1 MRHGILITRPEPGL
15 SETVRAV
22 DAMGLEAV
30 ACPLLRIR
38 RHRPRLPPAAAL
50 DAILLTSGQ
59 AVAPLAEAALA
70 DAALRHLP
78 LVAVGDATA
87 ARARDTGFTQAV
99 SAVGDAADLEALVR
113 ATLPSRARLL
123 LATGDGQGTR
133 LAQGLRRAGYRL
145 HRRVVY
151 GAEPVRRLPAPA
163 LAALRAGEI
172 AACLFF
178 STETAR
184 NFERLCPVSLYQAL
198 GVMQALAISPAVEA
212 ALDGLPWQSVQIAA
226 HPDAAAM
233 LSLLR
238 RIVSGEQ
245 SGSRQNQAGGSP

>member
-22 DAMGLEAV
+22 EAMGLEAV

-38 RHRPRLPPAAAL
+38 RHRPRLPHAGAL

-59 AVAPLAEAALA
+59 AVAPLAEAASA
-70 DAALRHLP
+70 DTALRDLP
-78 LVAVGDATA
+78 LFAVGDATA
-87 ARARDTGFTQAV
+87 ARARATGFTRTV
-99 SAVGDAADLEALVR
+99 SAVGDALDLDALVR
-113 ATLPSRARLL
+113 AKLPPGARLL
-123 LATGDGQGTR
+123 LATADGQGGG
-133 LAQGLRRAGYRL
+133 LAAGLRHAGYRL

-151 GAEPVRRLPAPA
+151 GAEPVRRLPVSV
-163 LAALRAGEI
+163 LASLQAGEI

-184 NFERLCPVSLYQAL
+184 NFERLCPVPLRRAL
-198 GVMQALAISPAVEA
+198 GMMQALAISPTVEA
-212 ALDGLPWQSVQIAA
+212 ALAGLPWRSVQIAA

-238 RIVSGEQ
+238 RIVPAGS
-245 SGSRQNQAGGSP
+245 SGSR